1 MEGGR
6 GVVEKKGTNE
16 VVVQVS
22 GSEETSCATKESS
35 EGSTSYAFSPKSKL
49 GSSPKGSR
57 ESNLELK
64 ELHNLRCRVQT
75 STFGSPSPEASIA
88 RPGPISSKP
97 PKIPNEPVSR
107 RASLARSAFS
117 KPKSRLVEPPPPT
130 DANLAEEKA
139 RIKSNADSPFAK
151 SPNGTSPG
159 NKVAAATPRDNLR
172 SAPITPRTP
181 LIGTPGGEDDDDE
194 EVYKTAN
201 LKVSEKSRKKV
212 KVMTLMEWFAFV
224 CIAAVLIASLTV
236 HRLQNTVKWG
246 LELWKWSVLVFVII
260 CGRLVTE
267 WFINILVFMF
277 ERNFLL
283 KKKVLYFVYGLK
295 RSVQIFI
302 WLALVLLAWG
312 LLFNRGV
319 KRSRKTTRSLNY
331 VTRSL
336 ASCLIGASIWLAKTL
351 LLKFLASS
359 FQCNRFFDRIQES
372 ILHQYVLRTL
382 SGPPLMEM
390 AERIGST
397 ASTGQLSFRNLKKE
411 KYEETRGGKEEVID
425 VEKLKKMKQ
434 EKVSAWTMKGLI
446 NVIRS
451 SGLSTISNTLVAD
464 DEDEPQDEQINS
476 EWEAKAAAYRIF
488 QNVAKPGTK

>member
-1 MEGGR
+1 MEGGK
-6 GVVEKKGTNE
+6 GVAEKKGTNE
-16 VVVQVS
+16 VVVQIS
-22 GSEETSCATKESS
+22 GTEETSGAIKETSR
-35 EGSTSYAFSPKSKL
+35 GSTSYAFSPNSQL

-64 ELHNLRCRVQT
+64 EVHSLRCRIQM
-75 STFGSPSPEASIA
+75 STFDSGSPEASIA
-88 RPGPISSKP
+88 RPSPAGSKP
-97 PKIPNEPVSR
+97 PKIPTEPVSR

-117 KPKSRLVEPPPPT
+117 KPKSRLVEPPRPT

-139 RIKSNADSPFAK
+139 QIKSNANSPFAK
-151 SPNGTSPG
+151 SPNATSPG
-159 NKVAAATPRDNLR
+159 NKVAATTPRDNLR

-212 KVMTLMEWFAFV
+212 KVMALMEWFAFV
-224 CIAAVLIASLTV
+224 CITAFSIATLTV
-236 HRLQNTVKWG
+236 HRLQHSVKWG

-267 WFINILVFMF
+267 WFINVLVFMF

-295 RSVQIFI
+295 KSVQVFI
-302 WLALVLLAWG
+302 WLGLVLLAWG

-319 KRSRKTTRSLNY
+319 KRSRKTTRILNY
-331 VTRSL
+331 VTRAL
-336 ASCLIGASIWLAKTL
+336 ASCLIGASIWLAKNL
-351 LLKFLASS
+351 LLKFVSSS
-359 FQCNRFFDRIQES
+359 FQCTRFFDRIQES
-372 ILHQYVLRTL
+372 IFHQYVLRTL

-390 AERIGST
+390 AERVGRT

-411 KYEETRGGKEEVID
+411 RDEGRQGGKEEVID
-425 VEKLKKMKQ
+425 VDKLHKMKQ

-446 NVIRS
+446 NVVRS
-451 SGLSTISNTLVAD
+451 SGLSTISTLVD
-464 DEDEPQDEQINS
+464 ENEDEPMDEQINS
-476 EWEAKAAAYRIF
+476 EWESKAAAYRIF
-488 QNVAKPGTK
+488 QNVAKPGSK